1 MDKTKTKLHVTKN
14 ISQWFSYD
22 RKKKVSLTLNKQAYV
37 GIYILDLSKVLMY
50 GFHYD
55 SIKNK
60 YDNKPRFLF
69 SDTDNLMYKVW
80 TEDIYEDFSK
90 DNEIFDYSNYW
101 TKSKYYDD
109 LVVGKMK
116 YETTGVPIQ
125 QFVKLKPIIYSFW

>member
-1 MDKTKTKLHVTKN
+1 MDKTKTKLYVTKN

-69 SDTDNLMYKVW
+69 SDTDNLMYKV
-80 TEDIYEDFSK
+80 
-90 DNEIFDYSNYW
+90 
-101 TKSKYYDD
+101 
-109 LVVGKMK
+109 
-116 YETTGVPIQ
+116 
-125 QFVKLKPIIYSFW
+125 